1 MLEKRWKVKMSF
13 ISRLTGIEL
22 SFLGQYMP
30 SHNITHTDVAHLS
43 LDHQ

>member
-22 SFLGQYMP
+22 AFLYMP

-43 LDHQ
+43 LYHQ